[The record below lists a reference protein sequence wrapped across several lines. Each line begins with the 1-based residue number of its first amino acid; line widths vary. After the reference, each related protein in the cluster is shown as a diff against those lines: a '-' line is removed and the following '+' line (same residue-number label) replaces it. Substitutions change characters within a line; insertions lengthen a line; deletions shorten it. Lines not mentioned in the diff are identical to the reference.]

1 MTFGDVAL
9 WQYLL
14 VAVVSFCAAIL
25 GGVTGYGTGLLL
37 PPVLLPIVGPEAVVP
52 IISVSALMTNGSR
65 LTAFRTDFD
74 RRTAFAVGAF
84 AFPACLAGA
93 YGYTLLSGPG
103 ITLLIG
109 AVLIVLVPV
118 RRLLTRARGNLRGA
132 GLRAAGLGYGLLAG
146 GTSGA
151 GVVLITILLAAGLGG
166 RAVVATDAGISMTLG
181 LAKVVV
187 FQTAGFLP
195 LSSVVMAL
203 VIGFSATP
211 GAFIAKRLASGLTN
225 RSHIAILDTVVVAGG
240 ALLIAQGLRNWL

>member
-1 MTFGDVAL
+1 VTLGDVAL

-14 VAVVSFCAAIL
+14 VAAVSFCAAIL

-65 LTAFRTDFD
+65 LAAFHAQFD
-74 RRTAFAVGAF
+74 RRTALVVGAF
-84 AFPACLAGA
+84 ALPACLAGA

-109 AVLIVLVPV
+109 TMLIILVPV
-118 RRLLTRARGNLRGA
+118 RHLLLRARGNLRGA

-166 RAVVATDAGISMTLG
+166 RAVIATDAGISMTLG
-181 LAKVVV
+181 LAKALV
-187 FQTAGFLP
+187 FQTTGFLP
-195 LSSVVMAL
+195 LSSVAMAL
-203 VIGFSATP
+203 LIGLCATP
-211 GAFIAKRLASGLTN
+211 GAFIAKRLASGLSN
-225 RSHIAILDTVVVAGG
+225 RAHIAILDAVVVVGG
-240 ALLIAQGLRNWL
+240 VLLIAQGLRSWL